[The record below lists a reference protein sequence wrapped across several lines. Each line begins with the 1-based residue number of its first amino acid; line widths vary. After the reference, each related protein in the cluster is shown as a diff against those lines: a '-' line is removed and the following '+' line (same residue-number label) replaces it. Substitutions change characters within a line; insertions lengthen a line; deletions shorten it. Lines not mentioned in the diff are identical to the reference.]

1 MGVLYAAMTA
11 LMLFALAI
19 SLRDLVVGYRA
30 RSDLMRAVA
39 RSSSADKERLFSL
52 LDAGDT
58 DGAVS
63 AISPH
68 LAALPPRE
76 QKMARAA
83 LFQPTQRGRLTYA
96 GIIASAALRG
106 A

>member
-1 MGVLYAAMTA
+1 MVLLSYIPVA
-11 LMLFALAI
+11 LVLFALAI
-19 SLRDLVVGYRA
+19 SLRDMVAHFRA

-39 RSSSADKERLFSL
+39 ASSATDKERLFDL
-52 LDAGDT
+52 LDAGDA
-58 DGAVS
+58 DGAVA

-76 QKMARAA
+76 RKIARSA

>member
-1 MGVLYAAMTA
+1 
-11 LMLFALAI
+11 MLSTLAI

-30 RSDLMRAVA
+30 RSDLIRAVA
-39 RSSSADKERLFSL
+39 ASSAADKELLFGL
-52 LDAGDT
+52 LDAGDA
-58 DGAVS
+58 DGAFA

-68 LAALPPRE
+68 LTELAPRE
-76 QKMARAA
+76 QKIARAA

-96 GIIASAALRG
+96 GIIAAAALRG